1 MGGGCVSAKFAS
13 HKKKLKSYQIPQ
25 GPLCKSSKSSWPW
38 LLAAL
43 ASQPTS
49 IAGAGCKG
57 FNPGRGKEEED
68 EGNSWGSSPGAKNN
82 RDGWN
87 PADGGW
93 LGTLTAA
100 ALRRTTGDGE
110 GGTLAAAL
118 CSTTDD
124 GEAAVR

>member
-1 MGGGCVSAKFAS
+1 MGGGCVSAKLAS

-68 EGNSWGSSPGAKNN
+68 EGKLTGVLTGGREEQGRLESGRRRLVRDPHGGGA
-82 RDGWN
+82 
-87 PADGGW
+87 P
-93 LGTLTAA
+93 
-100 ALRRTTGDGE
+100 
-110 GGTLAAAL
+110 
-118 CSTTDD
+118 TDD
-124 GEAAVR
+124 RRRGGRNSGCGALFDDR